1 MFKNNLV
8 GKPWKEEESSKNT
21 VAEANVPEKNFEM
34 KTYVIVHYWI
44 LGKSL
49 TSRVY

>member
-1 MFKNNLV
+1 MMMMIIIIIIILMFKNNLV

-34 KTYVIVHYWI
+34 KTYVIVHY
-44 LGKSL
+44 
-49 TSRVY
+49 